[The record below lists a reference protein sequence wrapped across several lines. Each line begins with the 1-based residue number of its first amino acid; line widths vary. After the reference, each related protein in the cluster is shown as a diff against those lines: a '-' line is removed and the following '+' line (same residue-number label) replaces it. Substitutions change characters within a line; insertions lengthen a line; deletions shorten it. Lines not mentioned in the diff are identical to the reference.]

1 MGQEFMTKIAEAV
14 NIIGNFCGP
23 RDIDEL
29 TAAAL
34 QDKYNIPRVDV
45 AVLFGGSILAGG
57 EVFAEIMKN
66 KLAETYV
73 IVGGAGHT
81 TATLRVSTTLW

>member
-1 MGQEFMTKIAEAV
+1 MFLENKGGKLMGQEFMTKIAEAV

-34 QDKYNIPRVDV
+34 QDKYNIVWWQYTGR
-45 AVLFGGSILAGG
+45 
-57 EVFAEIMKN
+57 
-66 KLAETYV
+66 
-73 IVGGAGHT
+73 
-81 TATLRVSTTLW
+81 R